1 MLTHLLGFLEHTYTI
16 LSVCESHS
24 IWPLQC
30 NLLSCV
36 NSTSAL
42 SLSTLTQA
50 LSYAWETW
58 EASIYFMM
66 ILPISPWLAFSSF
79 AWFNIKCVFYWHSLV
94 QYKPKWFYHANY
106 LHHFID
112 NASPL
117 RDIHSLILEASN
129 ACCAHMQ
136 TMLQQSNCV
145 HTILRQCKSYKM
157 HNQMHAYWPWC

>member
-1 MLTHLLGFLEHTYTI
+1 MISSMVHTLHPYKMDYQ
-16 LSVCESHS
+16 L
-24 IWPLQC
+24 
-30 NLLSCV
+30 
-36 NSTSAL
+36 
-42 SLSTLTQA
+42 
-50 LSYAWETW
+50 
-58 EASIYFMM
+58 YFMSNPHIVLNFPVTSFFKLCM
-66 ILPISPWLAFSSF
+66 I
-79 AWFNIKCVFYWHSLV
+79 
-94 QYKPKWFYHANY
+94 QYQVCILLTFFDAMQTHWFYHANY

-157 HNQMHAYWPWC
+157 HNQMHAY